1 MKNIFKTKYRI
12 VRDQYMGY
20 EVQYKCWWFPFWVE
34 HGFTNTHKT
43 IEEARGYI
51 DEIESTKRTHKIK
64 YAGQVV
70 EYYQPNQNK
79 K

>member
-12 VRDQYMGY
+12 VRHAYAGY
-20 EVQYKCWWFPFWVE
+20 YIQHKDWWFPFWVDYYD
-34 HGFTNTHKT
+34 GIISFSTV
-43 IEEARGYI
+43 EEARECI
-51 DEIESTKRTHKIK
+51 DTIK

>member
-12 VRDQYMGY
+12 VRDRYAGY

-34 HGFTNTHKT
+34 HGLTNTHKT
-43 IEEARGYI
+43 IEDARGYI
-51 DEIESTKRTHKIK
+51 DRIK
-64 YAGQVV
+64 PTFVRQVV